1 MKVIELIQ
9 TLSTMNPTAELILER
24 DSEPLGVKVTLST
37 QLMRARDYIYWLNNR
52 MEELK
57 VIPTIGALIKFKS
70 RAKGHQWQYGKF
82 FELQVVSHSYE
93 YLPGYGDYPGRWEV
107 TVELS
112 YPPANY
118 QSLAEWIAFMDHNG
132 Y

>member
-1 MKVIELIQ
+1 
-9 TLSTMNPTAELILER
+9 
-24 DSEPLGVKVTLST
+24 
-37 QLMRARDYIYWLNNR
+37 

-57 VIPTIGALIKFKS
+57 VIPDIGSLIKFKS
-70 RAKGHQWQYGKF
+70 RNKAQQYQYGKF
-82 FELQVVSHSYE
+82 FELQVISHNYE

-118 QSLAEWIAFMDHNG
+118 QSVSEWTAFMDHNG